1 MLLAF
6 PDYALQSQ
14 ALAAAAGLR
23 CHIVD
28 VHRFP
33 DGESR
38 VKLPAALPAEV
49 VFCRSLDD
57 PNAKLIE
64 LLLAAATAREL
75 GAMQLTL
82 VAPYLC
88 YMRQDAA
95 FSPGEAVSQS
105 IIGRFLAAHFDR
117 IITVDPHL
125 HRVDELCVAIPSASA
140 LALSAAPLVADFL
153 KTRLRFPLLMGP
165 DSESRR
171 WVEAIADRAGFGAAV
186 CTKTRLGD
194 QSVTIVLPD
203 VDLSGRQVVL
213 VDDVASTGATLAR
226 TAEQCRERGATRVDV
241 MVTHGLFVG
250 DAIPALKRAGVSE
263 VWSTDSVAHS
273 TNVIPLA
280 KLLAEGLLARSRS
293 PAHGA

>member
-1 MLLAF
+1 
-6 PDYALQSQ
+6 
-14 ALAAAAGLR
+14 
-23 CHIVD
+23 
-28 VHRFP
+28 
-33 DGESR
+33 
-38 VKLPAALPAEV
+38 
-49 VFCRSLDD
+49 
-57 PNAKLIE
+57 
-64 LLLAAATAREL
+64 
-75 GAMQLTL
+75 
-82 VAPYLC
+82 
-88 YMRQDAA
+88 
-95 FSPGEAVSQS
+95 
-105 IIGRFLAAHFDR
+105 
-117 IITVDPHL
+117 
-125 HRVDELCVAIPSASA
+125 
-140 LALSAAPLVADFL
+140 
-153 KTRLRFPLLMGP
+153 MGP